1 MKKRIAYSLAS
12 VVAASAI
19 GFSGMPIYAQ
29 TTPTQTTVVQ
39 TKEIKDPQDFVDLY
53 CSLKKVTIDPKKQEI
68 VTYTVYETVT
78 EKNYEQILSGK
89 KVYDT
94 LDKDMQ
100 KAINE
105 ILWNTK
111 NKEEKPLEKDYGKLY
126 EEALL
131 MQQTVKEKEEAKVEE
146 SEEVTKPE
154 QDGDEKKPPVTD
166 ESTSSQE
173 SQTTPE
179 DNKET
184 EKVEETKPAEDTDSK
199 AEDNTKDETE
209 VNPDEEAIETP
220 VEETSDTLEA
230 PVIVPTMFLSKAE
243 PAEETLLVSAT
254 QAAPKTVEPQVVTPA
269 VQETKPVVSE
279 TKETV
284 KPDVSNALEL
294 NALDPD
300 VQNFIKNYLMDA
312 NGNLYTSVTMYNYRQ
327 ILSGVAGYSDLST
340 DKVSQLNSYL
350 LANGSQRYFSLV
362 NQCQRIENQG
372 STLTKRPV
380 VDTSTSSGF
389 GLYGALMAL
398 SSVGFGFLIKRKKEK
413 DL

>member
-53 CSLKKVTIDPKKQEI
+53 CSLKKVTIDTKKQEI
-68 VTYTVYETVT
+68 VSYTVYETVT

-89 KVYDT
+89 KVYDI
-94 LDKDMQ
+94 LSKDMQ
-100 KAINE
+100 KAVNE

-111 NKEEKPLEKDYGKLY
+111 NPEGKLLEKDYTKLY

-131 MQQTVKEKEEAKVEE
+131 MQQTAKEKEEVKPEE
-146 SEEVTKPE
+146 SEEITKPE
-154 QDGDEKKPPVTD
+154 QEASENKPPVTE

-173 SQTTPE
+173 PEKTTE
-179 DNKET
+179 DNKEAEENKET
-184 EKVEETKPAEDTDSK
+184 ETTEVSKPETEE
-199 AEDNTKDETE
+199 NVQDETE
-209 VNPDEEAIETP
+209 SRPEEEKEP
-220 VEETSDTLEA
+220 VENEAFEEIEA
-230 PVIVPTMFLSKAE
+230 PVIAPSMFLYKAE
-243 PAEETLLVSAT
+243 PTEESLLVSAT
-254 QAAPKTVEPQVVTPA
+254 QAAPKTVEPQVVTPV

-284 KPDVSNALEL
+284 KPVVSNTLEL
-294 NALDPD
+294 NTLDPD

-389 GLYGALMAL
+389 GLYGVLMAL

-413 DL
+413 NL

>member
-29 TTPTQTTVVQ
+29 TTSTHTTVVQ
-39 TKEIKDPQDFVDLY
+39 AKEIKDPQDFVDLY
-53 CSLKKVTIDPKKQEI
+53 CSLKKVTIDNKKQEI
-68 VTYTVYETVT
+68 ITYTVYETVT

-94 LDKDMQ
+94 LDEDTQ

-131 MQQTVKEKEEAKVEE
+131 MQQTVKQSEEAKVEE

-154 QDGDEKKPPVTD
+154 QDGDKKEPPVTD

-184 EKVEETKPAEDTDSK
+184 EKVEETKPVEDTESK
-199 AEDNTKDETE
+199 VEDNTKDETE
-209 VNPDEEAIETP
+209 VNPDEETIETP

-243 PAEETLLVSAT
+243 VPAESLLVSSVQTAS
-254 QAAPKTVEPQVVTPA
+254 QSVEPQVVTPTA
-269 VQETKPVVSE
+269 QEVKPVVSQTTE
-279 TKETV
+279 TL
-284 KPDVSNALEL
+284 KPVVSNVVEL
-294 NALDPD
+294 NTLDQD
-300 VQNFIKNYLMDA
+300 VQNFIRNYLMDA
-312 NGNLYTSVTMYNYRQ
+312 NGNLYTSVTVYNYRQ

-372 STLTKRPV
+372 TTLTKRPV
-380 VDTSTSSGF
+380 VDTASSSGF
-389 GLYGALMAL
+389 GLYGILMTL
-398 SSVGFGFLIKRKKEK
+398 SSVGFGFLIKRKREK
-413 DL
+413 NV